1 MKRFLH
7 FLFALTLL
15 FCYAKSVNAEEI
27 IAQNID
33 SNELFEQVILSVPDT
48 IDDVEEGVKKTDEA
62 NVQEEA
68 PIQAAEISENSTL
81 REKLKNV
88 YKLEVDRY
96 DHPEYLFREPLTYHF
111 KPESKMDN
119 IHVWGAFNAHN
130 DLSLYDDGGIK
141 DKPRFNALNIGV
153 DGFLKDNNGDFRIM
167 MGFPVDSQI
176 NYTRTLFADVFVATN
191 KIPHHRIQIGHF
203 RPQIG
208 MEGGNSSY
216 TLAFLGRSQIARNF
230 GSARRLGGRIKGNYS
245 LVDYDFG
252 LYSSDTFF
260 ENWFSGPEFV
270 GWVDFKPLGKV
281 DEKKY
286 GRLKI
291 GGGIDACK
299 REDNFFVTGAYI
311 GYDYKRFSADFEWAN
326 ANGYNGYY
334 GHSRKHATGFYTSIG
349 YMLTKKLQIL
359 ACYDQFTPNKEF
371 SDNKQR
377 EMTLGL
383 NYFIKGQALR
393 LILNYVFCQN
403 DCAKDSHRIMLG
415 AQILI

>member
-7 FLFALTLL
+7 FLFALTIL
-15 FCYAKSVNAEEI
+15 FCYAKSVNAEEM

-33 SNELFEQVILSVPDT
+33 SNELFEQVILSVPET
-48 IDDVEEGVKKTDEA
+48 VDDLGNK

-68 PIQAAEISENSTL
+68 PVQAAEISENTTL
-81 REKLKNV
+81 RDKLKNV

-111 KPESKMDN
+111 KPESKMDTL
-119 IHVWGAFNAHN
+119 HVWGAFNAYN
-130 DLSLYDDGGIK
+130 DAVIYDNGGLK
-141 DKPRFNALNIGV
+141 DKVRFNALNVGV

-167 MGFPVDSQI
+167 MGFPVDSQR
-176 NYTRTLFADVFVATN
+176 NYTKTLFADVFVATN

-216 TLAFLGRSQIARNF
+216 TLGFLGRSQIASNF
-230 GSARRLGGRIKGNYS
+230 GTARRLGGRIKGDYS
-245 LVDYDFG
+245 FIDYDLG

-260 ENWFSGPEFV
+260 ENWFSGPEFI
-270 GWVDFKPLGKV
+270 GWVNFKPLAKV

-291 GGGIDACK
+291 GGGIDAGK
-299 REDNFFVTGAYI
+299 RDDSFFVTGAYI
-311 GYDYKRFSADFEWAN
+311 GYDYKKFSAEFEWAN

-334 GHSRKHATGFYTSIG
+334 GHSRKHATGFYTTLS
-349 YMLTKKLQIL
+349 YMITKKLQVL
-359 ACYDQFTPNKEF
+359 ACYDQFTPDKNF
-371 SDNKQR
+371 ADNKKR
-377 EMTLGL
+377 EITLGL